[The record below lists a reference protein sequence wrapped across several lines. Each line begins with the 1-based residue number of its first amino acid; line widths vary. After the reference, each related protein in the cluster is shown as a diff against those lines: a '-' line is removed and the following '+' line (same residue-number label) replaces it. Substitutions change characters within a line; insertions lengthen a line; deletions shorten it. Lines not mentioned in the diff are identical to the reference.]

1 MEIQWSL
8 VLFTALTGLAGW
20 LFVCVAVDE
29 FLGCAKKASFP
40 AAVVSIVVAIV
51 GGLAS
56 VTHLSHPD
64 RIMGALSHPTSG
76 IFVEAVLI
84 GCLIVCVAVYLV
96 LLKRGA
102 GAGARKAVA
111 VVGAVF
117 GVLLSFMAGESYLM
131 SARPNWNTQLLPLG
145 YLLTV
150 APAGIAAYLTVVA
163 AVAGKGAG
171 EAAGKDAAASLEL
184 KPYPMALLVAGVLS
198 AVGVLAYTL
207 SAGASD
213 GAAFG
218 LLALAVIAGG
228 VVPCVAGALLPKKP
242 ESLLALAAVSCVCA
256 LVGAIAYRC
265 IMWVVTVPVADLLM
279 TVI

>member
-8 VLFTALTGLAGW
+8 VLFTALTGLAAW
-20 LFVCVAVDE
+20 LFICVAADE
-29 FLGCAKKASFP
+29 FLGRAKKAAFP
-40 AAVVSIVVAIV
+40 AAASSLVVAIV

-76 IFVEAVLI
+76 IFTEAVLI
-84 GCLIVCVAVYLV
+84 GCLIVCVAIYLV

-102 GAGARKAVA
+102 GETPRKVVA
-111 VVGAVF
+111 VIGAVF

-145 YLLTV
+145 YMLTAIPSGV
-150 APAGIAAYLTVVA
+150 GAYLAVVGF
-163 AVAGKGAG
+163 VAGKGEG
-171 EAAGKDAAASLEL
+171 EGAKQLDL
-184 KPYPMALLVAGVLS
+184 KPYATALLVG
-198 AVGVLAYTL
+198 GVLAAVGALAYTI

-213 GAAFG
+213 GAVFA
-218 LLALAVIAGG
+218 LLALAVVAGG
-228 VVPCVAGALLPKKP
+228 VVPCAAGAFLPKKM
-242 ESLLALAAVSCVCA
+242 ESLVALGAASCVCA

-265 IMWVVTVPVADLLM
+265 IMWLVTVPVADLFM

>member
-8 VLFTALTGLAGW
+8 VLFTALTGLAAW
-20 LFVCVAVDE
+20 LFICVAADE
-29 FLGCAKKASFP
+29 FLGRAKKAAFP
-40 AAVVSIVVAIV
+40 AAAASLVIAIV

-76 IFVEAVLI
+76 IFTEAVLV
-84 GCLIVCVAVYLV
+84 GCLIVCVAIYLV

-102 GAGARKAVA
+102 GATARKVVA
-111 VVGAVF
+111 VIGAVF

-145 YLLTV
+145 YMLTAIPSGV
-150 APAGIAAYLTVVA
+150 GAYLTVVGL
-163 AVAGKGAG
+163 VAGKGEDAG
-171 EAAGKDAAASLEL
+171 ETSLDV
-184 KPYPMALLVAGVLS
+184 KPYATALLAGGVLS
-198 AVGVLAYTL
+198 AVGALAYTL

-213 GAAFG
+213 GAVFA
-218 LLALAVIAGG
+218 LLALAVVAGG
-228 VVPCVAGALLPKKP
+228 VVPCAAGALLPKKMQ
-242 ESLLALAAVSCVCA
+242 SLVALGAASCVCA

-265 IMWVVTVPVADLLM
+265 IMWLVTVPVADLFM

>member
-8 VLFTALTGLAGW
+8 VLFTALTGLAAW
-20 LFVCVAVDE
+20 LFICVAADE
-29 FLGCAKKASFP
+29 FLGRAKKAAFP
-40 AAVVSIVVAIV
+40 AAVASLVIAIV

-76 IFVEAVLI
+76 IFTEAVLV
-84 GCLIVCVAVYLV
+84 GCLIVCVAIYLV

-102 GAGARKAVA
+102 GATARKVVA
-111 VVGAVF
+111 VIGAVF

-145 YLLTV
+145 YMLTAIPSGV
-150 APAGIAAYLTVVA
+150 GAYLTVVGL
-163 AVAGKGAG
+163 VAGKGEDAG
-171 EAAGKDAAASLEL
+171 ETSLDV
-184 KPYPMALLVAGVLS
+184 KPYATALLAGGVLS
-198 AVGVLAYTL
+198 AVGALAYTL

-213 GAAFG
+213 GAVFA
-218 LLALAVIAGG
+218 LLALAVVAGG
-228 VVPCVAGALLPKKP
+228 VVPCAAGALLPKKMQ
-242 ESLLALAAVSCVCA
+242 SLVALGAASCVCA

-265 IMWVVTVPVADLLM
+265 IMWLVTVPVADLFM

>member
-8 VLFTALTGLAGW
+8 VLFTALTGLAAW
-20 LFVCVAVDE
+20 LFVCVAADE
-29 FLGCAKKASFP
+29 FLGRAKKAAFP
-40 AAVVSIVVAIV
+40 AAVASLVVAIV

-76 IFVEAVLI
+76 IFTEAVLV
-84 GCLIVCVAVYLV
+84 GCLIVCVAIYLV

-102 GAGARKAVA
+102 GATARKVVA
-111 VVGAVF
+111 VIGAVF

-145 YLLTV
+145 YMLTAIPSGV
-150 APAGIAAYLTVVA
+150 GAYLTVVGL
-163 AVAGKGAG
+163 VAGKSEDAG
-171 EAAGKDAAASLEL
+171 ETSLDV
-184 KPYPMALLVAGVLS
+184 KPYATALLAGGALS
-198 AVGVLAYTL
+198 AVGALAYTL

-213 GAAFG
+213 GAVFA
-218 LLALAVIAGG
+218 LLALAVVAGG
-228 VVPCVAGALLPKKP
+228 VVPCAAGALLPKKMQ
-242 ESLLALAAVSCVCA
+242 SLVALGAASCVCA

-265 IMWVVTVPVADLLM
+265 IMWLVTVPVADLFM

>member
-8 VLFTALTGLAGW
+8 VLFTTLTGLAAW
-20 LFVCVAVDE
+20 LFVCVAADE
-29 FLGCAKKASFP
+29 FLGRAKKAAFP
-40 AAVVSIVVAIV
+40 AAVASLVIAIV

-76 IFVEAVLI
+76 IFTEAVLV
-84 GCLIVCVAVYLV
+84 GCLIVCVAIYLV
-96 LLKRGA
+96 LLKRRA
-102 GAGARKAVA
+102 GATARKVVA
-111 VVGAVF
+111 VIGAVF

-145 YLLTV
+145 YMLTAIPSGV
-150 APAGIAAYLTVVA
+150 GAYLTVVGL
-163 AVAGKGAG
+163 VAGKSEDAG
-171 EAAGKDAAASLEL
+171 ETSLDV
-184 KPYPMALLVAGVLS
+184 KPYATALLAGGALS
-198 AVGVLAYTL
+198 AVGALAYTL

-213 GAAFG
+213 GAVFA
-218 LLALAVIAGG
+218 LLALAVVAGG
-228 VVPCVAGALLPKKP
+228 VVPCAAGALLPKKMQ
-242 ESLLALAAVSCVCA
+242 SLVALGAASCACA

-265 IMWVVTVPVADLLM
+265 IMWLVTVPVADLFM

>member
-29 FLGCAKKASFP
+29 FLGRAKKASFP

-213 GAAFG
+213 DAAFG

-228 VVPCVAGALLPKKP
+228 VVPCVVGALLPKKP
-242 ESLLALAAVSCVCA
+242 ESLLALAAASCVCA

-265 IMWVVTVPVADLLM
+265 IMWVVTVPVADLFM
-279 TVI
+279 MVI

>member
-8 VLFTALTGLAGW
+8 VLFTALTGLAAW
-20 LFVCVAVDE
+20 LFICVAADE
-29 FLGCAKKASFP
+29 FLGRAKKAAFP
-40 AAVVSIVVAIV
+40 AAVASLVVAIV

-76 IFVEAVLI
+76 IFTEAVLI
-84 GCLIVCVAVYLV
+84 GCLIACVAIYLV

-102 GAGARKAVA
+102 GATARKVVA
-111 VVGAVF
+111 VIGAVF

-145 YLLTV
+145 YMLTAIPSGV
-150 APAGIAAYLTVVA
+150 GAYLAVFGFVSGKDEGEGEG
-163 AVAGKGAG
+163 AVAL
-171 EAAGKDAAASLEL
+171 DL
-184 KPYPMALLVAGVLS
+184 KPYATALLVGGVLS
-198 AVGVLAYTL
+198 AVGALAYTL

-213 GAAFG
+213 GAVFA
-218 LLALAVIAGG
+218 LLALAVVAGG
-228 VVPCVAGALLPKKP
+228 VVPCAAGALLPKKMQ
-242 ESLLALAAVSCVCA
+242 SLVALGAASCVCA
-256 LVGAIAYRC
+256 LAGAIAYRC
-265 IMWVVTVPVADLLM
+265 IMWLITVPVADLFM

>member
-8 VLFTALTGLAGW
+8 VLFTALTGLAAW
-20 LFVCVAVDE
+20 LFICVAADE
-29 FLGCAKKASFP
+29 FLGRAKKAAFP
-40 AAVVSIVVAIV
+40 AAAASLVIAIV

-76 IFVEAVLI
+76 IFTEAVLI

-102 GAGARKAVA
+102 GATARKVVA
-111 VVGAVF
+111 VIGAVF

-145 YLLTV
+145 YLLTAIPSGV
-150 APAGIAAYLTVVA
+150 GAYLAVVGF
-163 AVAGKGAG
+163 VSGKGEG
-171 EAAGKDAAASLEL
+171 EGVASLDV
-184 KPYPMALLVAGVLS
+184 KPYATALLAGGVLS
-198 AVGVLAYTL
+198 AVGALAYTL

-213 GAAFG
+213 GAVFA
-218 LLALAVIAGG
+218 LLALAVVAGG
-228 VVPCVAGALLPKKP
+228 VVPCAAGALLPKKMQ
-242 ESLLALAAVSCVCA
+242 SLVALGAASCVCA

-265 IMWVVTVPVADLLM
+265 IMWLVTVPVADLFM
-279 TVI
+279 TAI

>member
-29 FLGCAKKASFP
+29 FLGRARKASFP

-163 AVAGKGAG
+163 AAMGKGAG
-171 EAAGKDAAASLEL
+171 ESDGKDAAASLEL

-213 GAAFG
+213 GAVFG

-228 VVPCVAGALLPKKP
+228 VVPCVVGVLLPKKL
-242 ESLLALAAVSCVCA
+242 ESLLALAAVSCACA

-265 IMWVVTVPVADLLM
+265 IMWVVTVPVADLFM